1 MTDRD
6 EGPGSLADAYAAI
19 CAEANTKC
27 EEDRE
32 GINVVLSRRW
42 LAKRGAAA
50 NLLGSGMYYV
60 QLFSPEAG
68 MEVLCVDGEFRH
80 SWVLGKEPRAFTNY
94 AEAQIDGVRALRRA
108 GVE

>member
-1 MTDRD
+1 MTERD
-6 EGPGSLADAYAAI
+6 EGPGSLADAHAAMG
-19 CAEANTKC
+19 
-27 EEDRE
+27 EEGQQVTGVLDD
-32 GINVVLSRRW
+32 INVPLARRW

-50 NLLGSGMYYV
+50 NMLGSGMYYV

-80 SWVLGKEPRAFTNY
+80 GWVAGKEPRPFTNY

-108 GVE
+108 GVK